1 MEEKLQIQD
10 RIRMVR
16 DWIIEHSETVAFA
29 IAVLA
34 LCRMFGVDSILKS
47 PQELRSEGTQI
58 FFFLLLPIPDTI
70 GVVLAVCAVM
80 AGREAMKLTGDEWG
94 KGKGAFIIGILCIVL
109 LDETGEPRV
118 MPQTGA
124 VPVLDVSVPVLSPGE
139 TAEFETGSYPGV
151 LESD

>member
-58 FFFLLLPIPDTI
+58 FLSMLLPIPDTN
-70 GVVLAVCAVM
+70 GVVLAVCADM
-80 AGREAMKLTGDEWG
+80 AGREGRKKSDHSHG
-94 KGKGAFIIGILCIVL
+94 
-109 LDETGEPRV
+109 
-118 MPQTGA
+118 
-124 VPVLDVSVPVLSPGE
+124 VP
-139 TAEFETGSYPGV
+139 
-151 LESD
+151 

>member
-47 PQELRSEGTQI
+47 PQELRSE
-58 FFFLLLPIPDTI
+58 
-70 GVVLAVCAVM
+70 
-80 AGREAMKLTGDEWG
+80 
-94 KGKGAFIIGILCIVL
+94 
-109 LDETGEPRV
+109 
-118 MPQTGA
+118 
-124 VPVLDVSVPVLSPGE
+124 
-139 TAEFETGSYPGV
+139 
-151 LESD
+151 